1 MRQVDENK
9 TTKVLEVLIP
19 LTGIRTVFNKLELFL
34 HYFGFLNNISQI
46 ARAGIFFFFNLFGCT
61 GS

>member
-1 MRQVDENK
+1 MREVDENK
-9 TTKVLEVLIP
+9 TKVLEVLIP

-46 ARAGIFFFFNLFGCT
+46 ASAGIFFFF
-61 GS
+61 